1 MEAQTS
7 KGPESLV
14 ETGEAMPL
22 PRSPSGSRH
31 TVEVEQRR
39 RRRTNLKFIVAS
51 VAAIAII
58 GIAYA
63 LFIG

>member
-1 MEAQTS
+1 METHTS

-31 TVEVEQRR
+31 TVEAEQRR
-39 RRRTNLKFIVAS
+39 RRQTNLRVIVSS
-51 VAAIAII
+51 VAALAAA

-63 LFIG
+63 LFF